1 MYPMKLIPAYKDY
14 LWGGTRL
21 EKIFQKHSGLV
32 VTAESWELS
41 CHPDGLCEVEN
52 GRHKGET
59 LAEVL
64 QEYPEYVKKGYQKD
78 DHFPMMVKFIDAAK
92 DLSVQVHP
100 SDGTAIWEAGERG
113 KAEMWYIVK
122 AAPRSYI
129 YWGFNRNITKEQ
141 LLELA
146 ESGEICDVMN
156 KVYVQEG
163 DVFYI
168 LPGTIHAIGQG
179 CLIAEIQQ
187 SSNTTFRVY
196 DYNRTDTEGKKR
208 PLHLERAAEVLNYAP
223 IIPDRTVNNNV
234 FSTDAFRF
242 SNIFECEYLRVS
254 KIDCKKTF
262 HFLCTEKS
270 FYSFLVTAGEGFIR
284 YNEKEYTFKAGDSYF
299 LPAGM
304 GQVELKGEFTALLS
318 SV

>member
-1 MYPMKLIPAYKDY
+1 MYPMKLIPVYKDY
-14 LWGGTRL
+14 LWGGRRL
-21 EKIFQKHSGLV
+21 EKIFNKHSGLDI
-32 VTAESWELS
+32 TAESWELS
-41 CHPDGLCEVEN
+41 CHPDGLCKIEN
-52 GRHKGET
+52 GEYKGQS
-59 LAEVL
+59 LLEVL
-64 QEYPEYVKKGYQKD
+64 GKHPGYVCKGFKKNDK
-78 DHFPMMVKFIDAAK
+78 FPMMVKFIDAAK

-100 SDGTAIWEAGERG
+100 SDETALQELGESG

-122 AAPRSYI
+122 AEPRSYI
-129 YWGFNRNITKEQ
+129 YWGFNRRITKEQ

-146 ESGEICDVMN
+146 ENGEICDVMN
-156 KVYVQEG
+156 KVYVNKG

-196 DYNRTDTEGKKR
+196 DYNRVGADGKKR
-208 PLHLERAAEVLNYAP
+208 PLHLERAAEVLNYEP
-223 IIPDRTVNNNV
+223 IVPDRTVNNSAITTKE
-234 FSTDAFRF
+234 FCL

-254 KIDCKKTF
+254 KIECRKKISLF
-262 HFLCTEKS
+262 CTEDS
-270 FYSFLVTAGEGFIR
+270 FYSLLITEGEGYILFDNDK
-284 YNEKEYTFKAGDSYF
+284 YDFKNGDSFF

-304 GQVELKGEFTALLS
+304 GSFEIKGKFTALLS